1 MPRATTQ
8 SALFDGTPLSRA
20 NVYDRL
26 RDLVV
31 RGELA
36 PSTRLTEPMVAERLG
51 ISRTPARQA
60 MHRLQL
66 EGLLVPDGGGER
78 PRVAVAPLDADEAME
93 VYRTTGM
100 LESAAARTVANLP
113 PGQRQRLAERMTDF
127 DLAFRKEAARTRP
140 DPTRLFANHHGFHQ
154 VLVRACASAV
164 TRMLLTTLFPRRARY
179 EWFHGPLARTAGQS
193 FTDTYREHDAIVQAV
208 ASGTA
213 SQVERTVRNN
223 WEEAAERLA
232 AAIRFAAAHH
242 REPAKREPAKR

>member
-1 MPRATTQ
+1 MPRPNAQ
-8 SALFDGTPLSRA
+8 SALFDGTPLSHA

-36 PSTRLTEPMVAERLG
+36 PTTRLTEPMVAERLG

-78 PRVAVAPLDADEAME
+78 PRVAVAPLDAEEAME

-100 LESAAARTVANLP
+100 LESAAARTVVSLP
-113 PGQRQRLAERMTDF
+113 AGQRKRLADSMSAF
-127 DLAFRKEAARTRP
+127 DETFRKEAGKARP
-140 DPTRLFANHHGFHQ
+140 DATRLFANHHGFHQ
-154 VLVRACASAV
+154 VLVVACASAV

-179 EWFHGPLARTAGQS
+179 EWFHGPLARRAGQT
-193 FTDTYREHDAIVQAV
+193 FADTYREHDTIVEAV
-208 ASGTA
+208 ADGTA
-213 SQVERTVRNN
+213 TQVERAVRHN
-223 WEEAAERLA
+223 WDEAAERLA
-232 AAIRFAAAHH
+232 AAIRFDAAQ
-242 REPAKREPAKR
+242 RG

>member
-1 MPRATTQ
+1 MPRSNAQ

-78 PRVAVAPLDADEAME
+78 PRVAVAPLDADEATE

-100 LESAAARTVANLP
+100 LESASARAVAGLP
-113 PGQRQRLAERMTDF
+113 AGQRQRLAESMAAF
-127 DLAFRKEAARTRP
+127 DEAFRKEAAKSRP

-154 VLVRACASAV
+154 ALVQACASAV

-193 FTDTYREHDAIVQAV
+193 FTDTYREHDAIVEAV
-208 ASGTA
+208 ATGTA
-213 SQVERTVRNN
+213 TQVERAVRHN
-223 WEEAAERLA
+223 WDEAAERLA
-232 AAIRFAAAHH
+232 AAIRFDAAH
-242 REPAKREPAKR
+242 RA

>member
-1 MPRATTQ
+1 MPRPSSP
-8 SALFDGTPLSRA
+8 SALFDGTPLSEA

-36 PSTRLTEPMVAERLG
+36 PSSRLTEPMVAERLG

-93 VYRTTGM
+93 VYRTTGL

-113 PGQRQRLAERMTDF
+113 AGQRHRLAESMASYDE
-127 DLAFRKEAARTRP
+127 AFRKEAAKARP
-140 DPTRLFANHHGFHQ
+140 DATKLFANHHGFHQ
-154 VLVRACASAV
+154 VLVVACATAV

-193 FTDTYREHDAIVQAV
+193 FTDTYREHDAIVEAV
-208 ASGTA
+208 AGGTA
-213 SQVERTVRNN
+213 TQVERSVRHN

-232 AAIRFAAAHH
+232 AAIRFDAE
-242 REPAKREPAKR
+242 RRR

>member
-1 MPRATTQ
+1 MPRSNAQ

-78 PRVAVAPLDADEAME
+78 PRVAVAPLDADEATE

-100 LESAAARTVANLP
+100 LESASARGGRSAS
-113 PGQRQRLAERMTDF
+113 RS
-127 DLAFRKEAARTRP
+127 
-140 DPTRLFANHHGFHQ
+140 
-154 VLVRACASAV
+154 ASA
-164 TRMLLTTLFPRRARY
+164 TR
-179 EWFHGPLARTAGQS
+179 
-193 FTDTYREHDAIVQAV
+193 REHGRLRRSI
-208 ASGTA
+208 
-213 SQVERTVRNN
+213 SQGSRKVT
-223 WEEAAERLA
+223 
-232 AAIRFAAAHH
+232 
-242 REPAKREPAKR
+242 P

>member
-1 MPRATTQ
+1 MPRPSSP
-8 SALFDGTPLSRA
+8 SALFDGTPLSEA

-36 PSTRLTEPMVAERLG
+36 PSSRLTEPMVAERLG

-93 VYRTTGM
+93 VYRTTGL
-100 LESAAARTVANLP
+100 LESAAARSVASLP
-113 PGQRQRLAERMTDF
+113 AGQRQRLAESMAGYDE
-127 DLAFRKEAARTRP
+127 AFRKEAAKARP
-140 DPTRLFANHHGFHQ
+140 DATILFANHHGFHQ
-154 VLVRACASAV
+154 VLVVACASAV

-193 FTDTYREHDAIVQAV
+193 FTDTYREHDAIVEAV

-213 SQVERTVRNN
+213 TQVERSVRHN

-232 AAIRFAAAHH
+232 AAIRYDAE
-242 REPAKREPAKR
+242 RRR

>member
-1 MPRATTQ
+1 MPRSNTQ

-78 PRVAVAPLDADEAME
+78 PRVAVAPLDANEAME

-100 LESAAARTVANLP
+100 LESASARAVASFP
-113 PGQRQRLAERMTDF
+113 AGQRQRLADSMAAF
-127 DLAFRKEAARTRP
+127 DEAFRKEAAKARP

-154 VLVRACASAV
+154 ALVHACASAV

-193 FTDTYREHDAIVQAV
+193 FTDTYREHDAIVDAV
-208 ASGTA
+208 AGGTA
-213 SQVERTVRNN
+213 TQVERAVRHN
-223 WEEAAERLA
+223 WDEAAERLA
-232 AAIRFAAAHH
+232 AAIRYDAAR
-242 REPAKREPAKR
+242 RE